1 MGKRVL
7 DFDGYVRRVNEG
19 INPAEITNEGIGSFL
34 SKIGKSIYS
43 GVSRFA
49 KFIKDGIIKMIPSG
63 PKKGT
68 PAAYYFAQADGS
80 VLDQVNQFY
89 FGTDFAKM
97 NPAPGMNES
106 EGYYDD
112 VDEARVPLEYTGEDQ
127 TVRNVGPDEL
137 QDLLGK
143 LYRSKNRGGRAKPIF
158 IFGAPGIGKTQI
170 VAQAADEAG
179 VDMINLDLQFM
190 SPEDFIGIPSKVD
203 VEDPKFDDSG
213 KLASPGKGVTRSNP
227 PAVLPTNQGSTGK
240 GGFIFL
246 DEMNR
251 ANPRVLN
258 SMMQFVQQGRI
269 GDPNRGGYQL
279 PEGWVIVAAGN
290 RPEDVTGAG
299 SVAEFDFAMADR
311 FKILNFVPDPK
322 KWAQW
327 ARGTGKL
334 PSEIIDF
341 IERNPELFHYLDNE
355 KNALKF
361 PTPRSWTDGALELQ
375 DEIIDTGAESW
386 KEIPTDTIYNIFADS
401 IGPSAAGKLKAYLDI
416 IKRIPE
422 RDLEMIVT
430 APEKATGISKGPE
443 FSNVAYGLYEMA
455 LRKAEEMNGGKATT
469 ENLYNIMK
477 YFSLLGNLEIL
488 SWVYARIKEKYPDFA
503 VTEDTLKIKDT
514 PEGKMRIE
522 AAMLVKGGMKDKGI
536 V

>member
-7 DFDGYVRRVNEG
+7 DFDAYVQNHT
-19 INPAEITNEGIGSFL
+19 PTNESKFGDFV
-34 SKIGKSIYS
+34 SKIGSSITS

-68 PAAYYFAQADGS
+68 PAANYFSEENGS
-80 VLDQVNQFY
+80 IVDQINKLY
-89 FGTDFAKM
+89 KGTEFSKM
-97 NPAPGMNES
+97 NPVMGMNES
-106 EGYYDD
+106 EDFESE

-127 TVRNVGPDEL
+127 SVRNVDPDEL
-137 QDLLGK
+137 GDMLGK
-143 LYRSKNRGGRAKPIF
+143 LYRSKERGGRAKPIF
-158 IFGAPGIGKTQI
+158 IYGAPGIGKTQI
-170 VAQAADEAG
+170 VGQAADKAG

-190 SPEDFIGIPSKVD
+190 SPEDFVGIPKVVD
-203 VEDPKFDDSG
+203 IEEPEYEEGRLKSV
-213 KLASPGKGVTRSNP
+213 GKGVTRSNP
-227 PAVLPTNQGSTGK
+227 PAVLPVDNGPQGK
-240 GGFIFL
+240 GGFIFM

-258 SMMQFVQQGRI
+258 AMMQFVQMGRV
-269 GDPNRGGYQL
+269 GGYQL
-279 PEGWVIVAAGN
+279 PDKWVIVAAGN

-311 FKILNFVPDPK
+311 FNIVNFVPDPK
-322 KWAQW
+322 KWAEW
-327 ARGTGKL
+327 AKGKGKFQE
-334 PSEIIDF
+334 EIVNF
-341 IERNPELFHYLDNE
+341 VERNPELFHYLDNE

-361 PTPRSWTDGALELQ
+361 PTPRSWTDGALALQ
-375 DEIIDTGAESW
+375 DEIEDSGSSSW

-401 IGPSAAGKLKAYLDI
+401 IGPAAAGKLKAYLDI

-430 APEKATGISKGPE
+430 APDKATPIAKGPE

-477 YFSLLGNLEIL
+477 YFSLLNNLEIL
-488 SWVYARIKEKYPDFA
+488 SWVYARLKEKYPDFA

-536 V
+536 I

>member
-7 DFDGYVRRVNEG
+7 DFNGYVQNHTS
-19 INPAEITNEGIGSFL
+19 TNESKFGDFVSKVGSAI
-34 SKIGKSIYS
+34 SS
-43 GVSRFA
+43 GVARFA

-68 PAAYYFAQADGS
+68 PAASYFAQAAGS
-80 VLDQVNQFY
+80 VLDQVNRFY

-106 EGYYDD
+106 DGYYDD

-127 TVRNVGPDEL
+127 TVRNVGPEEL
-137 QDLLGK
+137 EELLGK

-158 IFGAPGIGKTQI
+158 IYGAPGIGKTQI
-170 VAQAADEAG
+170 VAQAADAAG

-190 SPEDFIGIPSKVD
+190 APEDFMGIPKVVD
-203 VEDPKFDDSG
+203 IENPEYEEGRLKSV
-213 KLASPGKGVTRSNP
+213 GKGVTRANP
-227 PAVLPTNQGSTGK
+227 PAVLPTDNGSTSK

-251 ANPRVLN
+251 AKPAVLN
-258 SMMQFVQQGRI
+258 SMMQFVQMGRI
-269 GDPNRGGYQL
+269 GQYQL
-279 PEGWVIVAAGN
+279 PDKWVIVAAGN
-290 RPEDVTGAG
+290 RPEDVTGVG

-327 ARGTGKL
+327 ARGTEKI

-341 IERNPELFHYLDNE
+341 IERNPELFHYLDDE

-361 PTPRSWTDGALELQ
+361 PTPRSWTDGAMELE
-375 DEIIDTGAESW
+375 DEIIDTGAKNW
-386 KEIPTDTIYNIFADS
+386 KEIPTDTIFNIFSDS

-422 RDLEMIVT
+422 RDLEMIIT
-430 APEKATGISKGPE
+430 NPEKATPIAKGSE
-443 FSNVAYGLYEMA
+443 FSSVAYGLFEMA
-455 LRKAEEMNGGKATT
+455 LRKAEEMNNGKATT

-477 YFSLLGNLEIL
+477 YYQMLDNLEIL
-488 SWVYARIKEKYPDFA
+488 SWIYARIKEKYPEFA
-503 VTEDTLKIKDT
+503 LTEDTLKDKDT
-514 PEGKMRIE
+514 PEGNMKIE
-522 AAMLVKGGMKDKGI
+522 AAMMVKKGMEGKGLVTPKK
-536 V
+536 